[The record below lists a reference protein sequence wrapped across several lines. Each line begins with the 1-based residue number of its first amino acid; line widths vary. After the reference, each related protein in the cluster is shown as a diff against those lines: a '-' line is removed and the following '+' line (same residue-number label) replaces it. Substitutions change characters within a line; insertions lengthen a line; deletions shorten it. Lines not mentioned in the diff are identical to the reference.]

1 MSCTQDGVEW
11 VVVGRAAKGG
21 SWVMWRFTGVSSGG
35 GGGGGGGFELMA
47 RAWKR
52 GRRAEEGK
60 AAAIAA
66 TAATFE
72 EEDRRM
78 RALMYELAPRKRGRE
93 REGTRRQ
100 ERETKFSPA
109 RG

>member
-1 MSCTQDGVEW
+1 
-11 VVVGRAAKGG
+11 
-21 SWVMWRFTGVSSGG
+21 
-35 GGGGGGGFELMA
+35 MA
-47 RAWKR
+47 RAWRR

-60 AAAIAA
+60 AVAA

-78 RALMYELAPRKRGRE
+78 RALMYELAPRKRGRG